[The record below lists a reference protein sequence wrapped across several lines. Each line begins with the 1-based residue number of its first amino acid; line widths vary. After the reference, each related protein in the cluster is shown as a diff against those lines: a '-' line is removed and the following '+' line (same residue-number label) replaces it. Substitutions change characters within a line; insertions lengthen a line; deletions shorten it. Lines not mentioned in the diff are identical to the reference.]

1 MIALGNVAVGSIH
14 DWVPE
19 PGSVVSWHP
28 SPASLAKARQA
39 PVSAVPASYMQAE
52 HLRSYREYA
61 ARGLEMSR
69 LLITAWDIAGQ
80 CDIRAMTYV
89 INAHLR
95 RHDTYRSWFEYT
107 DADHIVRHTIRE
119 PADIEFVPTE
129 HGEMTPAE
137 WQEPSTGHPE
147 SAAVGLLPLHDYS
160 ARGPLHILRVC

>member
-1 MIALGNVAVGSIH
+1 MHRESRSGNQSTTGCRTQAQSCR
-14 DWVPE
+14 
-19 PGSVVSWHP
+19 WHP
-28 SPASLAKARQA
+28 SPAALAKARQA
-39 PVSAVPASYMQAE
+39 PISAVPASYMQAE

-61 ARGLEMSR
+61 ARGLDMSR
-69 LLITAWDIAGQ
+69 LVIAAWDIPGQ

-107 DADHIVRHTIRE
+107 DAEHIVRRTIDD
-119 PADIEFVPTE
+119 PADIEFVPTK

-137 WQEPSTGHPE
+137 CRACTGYPE

-160 ARGPLHILRVC
+160 ARGPLHILCVR